1 MRRWP
6 SWWDAAVPT
15 SVPNCSNHAMEV
27 LSPGKYVRYRS
38 PADMIEEIEEVR
50 AQAPDVGSIYLE
62 VETIGAS
69 IWNALDLFEALA
81 EYNSR
86 RPKKLEFRMNL
97 AIHSSFVKKEEKVRE
112 FFEYCRKAN
121 VVCLNVGLETGS
133 ERIRTLM
140 RRPHYSNAEIIGF
153 STLAKEYG
161 IATSLYVLIGL
172 PDETPKDFMETVNV
186 VRQINPDAILLAIF
200 YPYIGTDLYETT
212 KERGLIPA
220 TGLEPGGER
229 RRATLDLPDFPRW
242 RVRFEYVIFWYRA
255 YKGVW
260 PLPKIFFR
268 MARAYITPYPRIES
282 AYRYLRSHIPVLW
295 SFKRIYT
302 PGGVLKA

>member
-1 MRRWP
+1 
-6 SWWDAAVPT
+6 
-15 SVPNCSNHAMEV
+15 MEV

-97 AIHSSFVKKEEKVRE
+97 AIHSSFVKKGEKVRE

-133 ERIRTLM
+133 ERFERSCGVPIT
-140 RRPHYSNAEIIGF
+140 
-153 STLAKEYG
+153 
-161 IATSLYVLIGL
+161 AT
-172 PDETPKDFMETVNV
+172 
-186 VRQINPDAILLAIF
+186 
-200 YPYIGTDLYETT
+200 
-212 KERGLIPA
+212 
-220 TGLEPGGER
+220 
-229 RRATLDLPDFPRW
+229 PR
-242 RVRFEYVIFWYRA
+242 
-255 YKGVW
+255 
-260 PLPKIFFR
+260 
-268 MARAYITPYPRIES
+268 
-282 AYRYLRSHIPVLW
+282 
-295 SFKRIYT
+295 
-302 PGGVLKA
+302 